1 MAWPRSRHDYGVY
14 KWHLGH
20 PLSFL
25 WDLGVWNVG
34 HLCQST
40 CRATATLG
48 DFCAGRAAS
57 REQGRATVGCVVA
70 IEATGP
76 SWLSL
81 LFITRVCKENGCF
94 HLEGTQ
100 GNENGAAAFVTRA
113 HRQNSLASGSGH
125 SAMSRENDM
134 KYIKWKNWF
143 IASLLQSWEKP
154 SFTAC
159 LCTHSSFTGYRRGTR
174 SRD

>member
-1 MAWPRSRHDYGVY
+1 MAWPRSRHDYGIY
-14 KWHLGH
+14 KWPLGH

-25 WDLGVWNVG
+25 GDSGMWNVG

-40 CRATATLG
+40 CRVTATLG

-57 REQGRATVGCVVA
+57 REQGSRATVGCLVA

-76 SWLSL
+76 PWLSL
-81 LFITRVCKENGCF
+81 LFVRRVGKENGCS

-100 GNENGAAAFVTRA
+100 GNENGAAAFVTKA
-113 HRQNSLASGSGH
+113 HRQNNLGSDH
-125 SAMSRENDM
+125 SALSRENDI
-134 KYIKWKNWF
+134 KYIKWKNRF

-154 SFTAC
+154 SFTVC
-159 LCTHSSFTGYRRGTR
+159 LCTP
-174 SRD
+174 